1 MSDFRFELNE
11 AGVRALLKS
20 SEMQA
25 ILSEYGS
32 KVMGRVGEGYE
43 MTAGT
48 TSQRAKVNV
57 RTETPRAM
65 VDNLKNNTLLK
76 ALGG

>member
-1 MSDFRFELNE
+1 MSDFKFELNE

-43 MTAGT
+43 MTTGT
-48 TSQRAKVNV
+48 TPQRAKVNV

>member
-1 MSDFRFELNE
+1 MTDFKFELNK
-11 AGVRALLKS
+11 AGVRELLKS
-20 SEMQA
+20 SEMA
-25 ILSEYGS
+25 AVLSEYGS
-32 KVMGRVGEGYE
+32 NMMGQLGEGYE
-43 MTAGT
+43 MEEGT

-57 RTETPRAM
+57 RTATPRSM